1 MIAAAIGIGRG
12 PTGND
17 QETRTPI
24 IVILLFHII
33 SVRKQFFLC
42 GEYVFNRFHTITHT
56 AHIHKHT
63 HVHSH
68 SHEKKNTRILY
79 MKKLKKKTYNAYY
92 INIRKN
98 KKTRNQCV
106 AIKPGKKERRRFPFK
121 AKPCIAES
129 FLSHNNARR
138 NMYVRKRMNMMFLYS
153 IIISIVLRAL
163 KKQKKTVKSYRQQQ
177 LYLCACWFHEQLQQ
191 QQQQKAVFLY
201 FLGLHHNLFF

>member
-1 MIAAAIGIGRG
+1 MGRG

-63 HVHSH
+63 HTRIHT
-68 SHEKKNTRILY
+68 HEKKHTHTIY
-79 MKKLKKKTYNAYY
+79 EEVEKKTYNAYY

-106 AIKPGKKERRRFPFK
+106 AIKPGKKERRRFPWK

-153 IIISIVLRAL
+153 IIISIVLPRAEET
-163 KKQKKTVKSYRQQQ
+163 KKTVKSYRQQQ
-177 LYLCACWFHEQLQQ
+177 LYLCAC
-191 QQQQKAVFLY
+191 
-201 FLGLHHNLFF
+201 